1 VAQYDINFREYWRIL
16 KKRKFIVILTAIL
29 LGTFSTLFAFFQAPL
44 PLFTSTCSIEFERE
58 ATPDV
63 LARTLSSWSGV
74 DDIETQ
80 ITIISGHSVI
90 EEVAKVMGLIPRS
103 STENNIQE
111 AKRITIIENL
121 QSKVKVE
128 REEYTEI
135 LNIMV
140 TDLSPSFAQ
149 RMANTIATTYKK
161 MHAEQQS
168 KRTDDALNY
177 IDEQLQKM
185 RGNLKNAEER
195 FNSFSQKNQLI
206 SIDLQSENLL
216 LRSKEIR
223 DELRKQ
229 NEITNELEALHERV
243 KKFLENPTESGNN
256 FYSANAD
263 RQYQSTNDIVV
274 GLLLKKETLLE
285 NFTEQ
290 HPDVIANGQKIVEN
304 VQKMILILSL
314 QINIKTKRT
323 VDLNEE
329 LDALDYKTNV
339 LMSNKLEYDR
349 LKREVESFREMTA
362 LLEQKNY
369 EAQITK
375 ADKPEEVVIIKR
387 AQLPTSRTNPP
398 RTEATGAMGLIIGL
412 VLGLVLAFI
421 VETFDTSLGAI
432 EDVEETLGA
441 KVLGVIPH
449 TDGKDILESLRD
461 RYPEGMDDTTLRKV
475 VNLVSHFAPK
485 TMISEGFRALR
496 TNIQFREGEDRIK
509 TLAIASSTQQE
520 GKTLISVNLSLSLA
534 QAGLK
539 TLVIGADLR
548 KPMLSKVFGLEIT
561 PGLTDIVLGNYPWR
575 DTVKTVTDIIM
586 GRMTMDEVMM
596 TPGLDNLHI
605 ITCGA
610 IPPNPAEL
618 IESRRFLDFMEDA
631 KKEYDIIVFDST
643 PILSTADAA
652 ILGSK
657 VDGIL
662 LVYRVGSVSRG
673 LLKRSASQLEQVKG
687 NIIGVVLNG
696 MKPEISPDFQDFKN
710 YRYYSTYGTEDED
723 RSGHWLWKIFS
734 FSRRAKDSGSSF
746 EGVSRES
753 LSAQGGGVK
762 SKYKT
767 SGALK
772 WFLLLIALVL
782 LAGGLLW
789 QNGIIDPLD
798 FIFPKEPVSKDPVQ
812 PVKVKKSVNVQEKIM
827 PAAVPEE
834 QSGEQVSAP
843 PSETIQ
849 ENITSENDTT
859 EEAELDTSASEIA
872 RAPEYEE
879 GSFPYSI
886 YLGSYQSFK
895 RAEKAL
901 SIYEKKGFLPY
912 IVKVNIRGKGIW
924 YRIYADHFTEK
935 EDAQELINRNKIAE
949 AEIKKIIYANLIGT
963 YTSQDELNAKIQSLK
978 SSGYSPYI
986 IEDPSSVF
994 RLFAGAFFTERGA
1007 EDLSAELESS
1017 NFISE
1022 IVKR

>member
-1 VAQYDINFREYWRIL
+1 MAQYDINFREYWRIL
-16 KKRKFIVILTAIL
+16 KKRKFIVILTAVL

-44 PLFTSTCSIEFERE
+44 PLYTSSCSIEFKRE

-80 ITIISGHSVI
+80 ITIITGHSVI
-90 EEVAKVMGLIPRS
+90 EEVARVMGLIPRA
-103 STENNIQE
+103 STEDSIQE
-111 AKRITIIENL
+111 AKRIAVIENL
-121 QSKVKVE
+121 QSKIAVE
-128 REEYTEI
+128 REDYTEI

-140 TDLSPSFAQ
+140 TDMAPSFAQ
-149 RMANTIATTYKK
+149 RMANTIASTYKK
-161 MHAEQQS
+161 IHAEQQS

-177 IDEQLQKM
+177 IDEQLQKIRM
-185 RGNLKNAEER
+185 NLKNAEER

-229 NEITNELEALHERV
+229 NEIINELEVLLERV
-243 KKFLENPTESGNN
+243 KAFLDNPTGPENN
-256 FYSANAD
+256 FYSTNAD
-263 RQYQSTNDIVV
+263 QQFQRTNDAVV
-274 GLLLKKETLLE
+274 ELLLKKETLLE
-285 NFTEQ
+285 NFTDK
-290 HPDVIANGQKIVEN
+290 HPDVIALGQKIVEN
-304 VQKMILILSL
+304 VQKMILILTL
-314 QINIKTKRT
+314 QVNTKTKRI

-329 LDALDYKTNV
+329 MDALDYKTNV

-375 ADKPEEVVIIKR
+375 ADKPEEVNIIKR
-387 AQLPTSRTNPP
+387 AQLPTTRTNPP
-398 RTEATGAMGLIIGL
+398 RTEATGVMGLIIGL
-412 VLGLVLAFI
+412 VLGLVLAFL

-449 TDGKDILESLRD
+449 TDGKDIRESLREK
-461 RYPEGMDDTTLRKV
+461 YPEGIDDSSLRKFIS
-475 VNLVSHFAPK
+475 LVSHFAPK
-485 TMISEGFRALR
+485 TMIAESFRALR

-509 TLAIASSTQQE
+509 TVAIASSSQQE
-520 GKTLISVNLSLSLA
+520 GKTLVSVNISLSLA

-539 TLVIGADLR
+539 TLVVGADLR

-575 DTVKTVTDIIM
+575 DTVKTVTDLIM

-610 IPPNPAEL
+610 IPPNPSEL

-631 KKEYDIIVFDST
+631 KKEYDIIIFDST

-673 LLKRSASQLEQVKG
+673 LLKRSASQLEQAHG
-687 NIIGVVLNG
+687 NIIGVILNG
-696 MKPEISPDFQDFKN
+696 MKPEISPDFQDFKH
-710 YRYYSTYGTEDED
+710 YRYYSTYGTEEED
-723 RSGHWLWKIFS
+723 NTAHGFWKFFS
-734 FSRRAKDSGSSF
+734 FARRANEGTSLKRDS
-746 EGVSRES
+746 RAS
-753 LSAQGGGVK
+753 LSTQGGAVIPG
-762 SKYKT
+762 SKPNK
-767 SGALK
+767 ALK
-772 WFLLLIALVL
+772 RFLVFIALVL

-789 QNGIIDPLD
+789 QNGILEPFG
-798 FIFPKEPVSKDPVQ
+798 FIIPKEPVSGDPVQ
-812 PVKVKKSVNVQEKIM
+812 SSAVKKTAAIQDQIT
-827 PAAVPEE
+827 PAAALSEQSDIQESTPVPET
-834 QSGEQVSAP
+834 V
-843 PSETIQ
+843 Q
-849 ENITSENDTT
+849 ENIISENDLT
-859 EEAELDTSASEIA
+859 EDSETDTSASEAATIP
-872 RAPEYEE
+872 RYEE
-879 GSFPYSI
+879 GTFPFSI
-886 YLGSYQSFK
+886 YLGSFQAVE
-895 RAEKAL
+895 RAENAV
-901 SIYEKKGFLPY
+901 SIYKTKGLLPF
-912 IVKVNIRGKGIW
+912 IVKVDFKEKGVW
-924 YRIYADHFTEK
+924 YRIYADYFKEK
-935 EDAQELINRNKIAE
+935 ENAQELIDRTEIAE
-949 AEIKKIIYANLIGT
+949 AEIKKISYANLIGT
-963 YTSQDELNAKIQSLK
+963 YTSQDELNARVQSIR

-986 IEDPSSVF
+986 IEDPSGVF
-994 RLFAGAFFTERGA
+994 RLFAGAFFTEDGA
-1007 EDLSAELESS
+1007 NDLSVELES
-1017 NFISE
+1017 NNIMSE